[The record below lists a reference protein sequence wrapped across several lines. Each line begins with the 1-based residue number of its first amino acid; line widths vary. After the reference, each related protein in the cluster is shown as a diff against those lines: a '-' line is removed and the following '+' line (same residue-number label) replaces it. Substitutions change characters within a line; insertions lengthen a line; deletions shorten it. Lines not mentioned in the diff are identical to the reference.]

1 MLKKNTILLRIKKI
15 VSETQPDATVILYGS
30 YARGEQKENSD
41 IDILILVDQDKIS
54 YSDEKRIKYPLYDL
68 EFETGQIISP
78 LVFSKKDW
86 EIRHKITPFYEN
98 IKKEGIL
105 L

>member
-15 VSETQPDATVILYGS
+15 VSETEPGATVILYGS
-30 YARGEQKENSD
+30 YARGDQKKDSD
-41 IDILILVDQDKIS
+41 IDILILINQDKVS

-68 EFETGQIISP
+68 EFETGKMISP
-78 LVFSKKDW
+78 VVFSKNDW
-86 EIRHKITPFYEN
+86 ELRHKITPFYRN
-98 IKKEGIL
+98 VKKEGIL